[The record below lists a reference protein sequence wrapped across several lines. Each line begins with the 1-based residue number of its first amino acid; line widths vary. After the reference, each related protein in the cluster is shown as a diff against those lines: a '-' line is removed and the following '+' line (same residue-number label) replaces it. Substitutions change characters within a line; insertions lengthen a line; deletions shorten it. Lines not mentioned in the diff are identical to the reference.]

1 MPTRWPGWRLCSVSE
16 ATPDRVEWSA
26 FLAGLTSGQERWQ
39 QGEHVALVGPTG
51 TGKTTLALA
60 LLVVRQWVA
69 IIATKPRDRTLDR
82 LTKQGWEKTATW
94 PAAAN
99 QNKVIVWPRF
109 RTPADLG
116 NQRSV
121 IRALIYGAFRSGSWC
136 LFADD
141 VQYLTKKL
149 GLGPDLETLWLQAR
163 ALNVSVVA
171 ATQRPRHV
179 PLEMWTQSTHFFIW
193 HCSDDDDLRR
203 IAGIG
208 GIDPKRIRQTIRGLA
223 PHDVLYL
230 NARTGSA
237 CITRAPKP
245 IGTK

>member
-1 MPTRWPGWRLCSVSE
+1 MADP
-16 ATPDRVEWSA
+16 TPDRIEWPQ
-26 FLAGLTSGQERWQ
+26 FLQRLGSGPDRWR

-51 TGKTTLALA
+51 TGKTTLALS
-60 LLVVRQWVA
+60 LLCIRTWVA

-82 LTKQGWEKTATW
+82 LTRHGWKRTATW
-94 PAAAN
+94 PTEATEN
-99 QNKVIVWPRF
+99 RVIVWPKF
-109 RTPADLG
+109 RTPADLP
-116 NQRSV
+116 NQRAV
-121 IRALIYGAFRSGSWC
+121 IRSLIYGAFRSGSWC

-208 GIDPKRIRQTIRGLA
+208 GIDVKRIRATIRAL
-223 PHDVLYL
+223 PTHDVLYL
-230 NARTGSA
+230 NARTGTA

-245 IGTK
+245 IGTTT